1 MALIACPECGGK
13 ISDQAKICV
22 HCGYPLKRA
31 ISTFKITL
39 LEIPELS
46 RWNEQ
51 RVKIITEKIDNVLRK
66 VTKLEHSQ
74 IDSLINNRPSVLLDG
89 LSEKNADILVR
100 EFTEA
105 GATVE
110 KQESDSLLDG
120 RLNVVIDAYV
130 RGGVICPKCGSTQ
143 IAFIPMKLSPSA
155 DYYNFCQK
163 CGHKWVV

>member
-13 ISDQAKICV
+13 ISDQAKACV

-31 ISTFKITL
+31 IFTFKITL

-51 RVKIITEKIDNVLRK
+51 RVKMITEKIDNVLRK

-89 LSEKNADILVR
+89 LSERNADTLVK
-100 EFTEA
+100 EFTEV

-110 KQESDSLLDG
+110 KQESDSLFDG
-120 RLNVVIDAYV
+120 RLNVVIESYV
-130 RGGVICPKCGSTQ
+130 RGGVICPKCGSMQ
-143 IAFIPMKLSPSA
+143 IALLPRGFKGTLCEH
-155 DYYNFCQK
+155 NCCQK
-163 CGHKWVV
+163 CGYSWAI

>member
-51 RVKIITEKIDNVLRK
+51 RVKIITEKN
-66 VTKLEHSQ
+66 
-74 IDSLINNRPSVLLDG
+74 
-89 LSEKNADILVR
+89 
-100 EFTEA
+100 
-105 GATVE
+105 
-110 KQESDSLLDG
+110 
-120 RLNVVIDAYV
+120 
-130 RGGVICPKCGSTQ
+130 
-143 IAFIPMKLSPSA
+143 
-155 DYYNFCQK
+155 
-163 CGHKWVV
+163 